1 MRNSFNTAGFSEVVH
16 EIRQDPREA
25 DYVYSASALQSPRRG
40 LTARVGPAL
49 LGSVKSARAFAMDL
63 RDGAG
68 APGSE
73 PTPMDLALT
82 GVASCA
88 LTALV
93 GGGSAKGSVFDSVE
107 MLIEHAGA
115 GAAVRCHFDVAGAL
129 EEPAIRE
136 LVDQVCD
143 FSPNFTSMTQPLT
156 VDLRRSCA
164 TGQGPGRAVAHRAP
178 QAPDAE
184 PSSCRV
190 RWISGTQF
198 ESRPLAPGGALPVR
212 VDSPKQL
219 TGVDWGPNPQ
229 EHLLMGL
236 AADLAVQAARLGE
249 EATGQRLPWHVHTQ
263 AKEDVR
269 GLLQTDASVVVHL
282 QDVRVTVSVPEALSA
297 HPDIDAVVASAFG
310 SSPVA
315 AFLRTSQPVDVTVQV
330 IRH

>member
-16 EIRQDPREA
+16 EIRQDPLEA
-25 DYVYSASALQSPRRG
+25 DYVYSASACQSPRRG

-49 LGSVKSARAFAMDL
+49 LGSVKSARAFDVDL
-63 RDGAG
+63 RDGADAEG
-68 APGSE
+68 LE

-93 GGGSAKGSVFDSVE
+93 GGGSAQGSVFDSVE
-107 MLIEHAGA
+107 MLIERTGA
-115 GAAVRCHFDVAGAL
+115 DAAVRCRFEVAGAL
-129 EEPAIRE
+129 EESNVRE
-136 LVDQVCD
+136 LVQQVRD

-164 TGQGPGRAVAHRAP
+164 TDQGLGQAVRHSAP
-178 QAPDAE
+178 HVPDAE

-198 ESRPLAPGGALPVR
+198 ESRPLAPGGALPIR

-236 AADLAVQAARLGE
+236 AADLAVRAARIGE
-249 EATGQRLPWHVHTQ
+249 EATGQRHSWYVHTQ

-282 QDVRVTVSVPEALSA
+282 QDVRVTVSVPSALST
-297 HPDIDAVVASAFG
+297 HPDIDAVVASAFDN
-310 SSPVA
+310 SPVA
-315 AFLRTSQPVDVTVQV
+315 AFLRTPQPVDVTVQV
-330 IRH
+330 TRH